1 VKLFTVLCS
10 YSVVYRTE
18 ASAFT
23 TCEFPKLY
31 TVFMCVSAHSP
42 VAVEPFP
49 APVDDGN
56 FFTCYY
62 KTYHAVNEKLH
73 LTFLY
78 VVDWIRL

>member
-1 VKLFTVLCS
+1 
-10 YSVVYRTE
+10 
-18 ASAFT
+18 
-23 TCEFPKLY
+23 
-31 TVFMCVSAHSP
+31 MCVSAHSP